1 MRPHL
6 EYAVQFWSP
15 SLRKDIERL
24 EAVQARATKLIPS
37 IRHLGYVRRLERLNL
52 YSLEKRRLRGQ
63 LIETFKMLKGVNNID
78 YRHLFTFSNNRTR
91 SNGWKLELK
100 RFNTSQCGN
109 FFTYKIAPIWN
120 RLPAEAV
127 NSASVEQFK
136 IELDKVIDTLIWFFF
151 FFFFF
156 FILGVSSDGL
166 ASLWGTSLIVT
177 HCFISL
183 EIPWALLG
191 ITLST
196 TITGSVLQHFMY
208 QSANYLFYSF
218 FPTLM

>member
-63 LIETFKMLKGVNNID
+63 LIETFKMLKGMNNID

-120 RLPAEAV
+120 RLPTEAV

-136 IELDKVIDTLIWFFF
+136 IELDKVIDTLI
-151 FFFFF
+151 
-156 FILGVSSDGL
+156 
-166 ASLWGTSLIVT
+166 
-177 HCFISL
+177 
-183 EIPWALLG
+183 
-191 ITLST
+191 
-196 TITGSVLQHFMY
+196 
-208 QSANYLFYSF
+208 
-218 FPTLM
+218 

>member
-37 IRHLGYVRRLERLNL
+37 IRHVGYVRRLERLNL

-136 IELDKVIDTLIWFFF
+136 IELDKVIDTLIFFF
-151 FFFFF
+151 FFFLFF
-156 FILGVSSDGL
+156 RGLLGWTSK
-166 ASLWGTSLIVT
+166 SLRHLSHCNIVT
-177 HCFISL
+177 LAIAVRL
-183 EIPWALLG
+183 
-191 ITLST
+191 
-196 TITGSVLQHFMY
+196 VV
-208 QSANYLFYSF
+208 
-218 FPTLM
+218 FPSWLAP

>member
-1 MRPHL
+1 MWNIKPARHGKWHSDPILWEPPGHL
-6 EYAVQFWSP
+6 RAI
-15 SLRKDIERL
+15 SLANSAGFNVTVASL
-24 EAVQARATKLIPS
+24 PW
-37 IRHLGYVRRLERLNL
+37 RLERLNL

-120 RLPAEAV
+120 RLPAKAV
-127 NSASVEQFK
+127 NSATVEQFK

-151 FFFFF
+151 FRCL
-156 FILGVSSDGL
+156 LGWTSK
-166 ASLWGTSLIVT
+166 SLRHLT
-177 HCFISL
+177 HCNSHTRAQTKD
-183 EIPWALLG
+183 PN
-191 ITLST
+191 
-196 TITGSVLQHFMY
+196 VR
-208 QSANYLFYSF
+208 NY
-218 FPTLM
+218 

>member
-1 MRPHL
+1 MPSGPRCVHEFRLSLALSSVLHCPL
-6 EYAVQFWSP
+6 LGFSVTSP
-15 SLRKDIERL
+15 AL
-24 EAVQARATKLIPS
+24 ARG
-37 IRHLGYVRRLERLNL
+37 LGLFF

-78 YRHLFTFSNNRTR
+78 YRHLFTLSNNRTR

-136 IELDKVIDTLIWFFF
+136 IELDKVIDTLI
-151 FFFFF
+151 
-156 FILGVSSDGL
+156 
-166 ASLWGTSLIVT
+166 
-177 HCFISL
+177 
-183 EIPWALLG
+183 
-191 ITLST
+191 
-196 TITGSVLQHFMY
+196 
-208 QSANYLFYSF
+208 
-218 FPTLM
+218 